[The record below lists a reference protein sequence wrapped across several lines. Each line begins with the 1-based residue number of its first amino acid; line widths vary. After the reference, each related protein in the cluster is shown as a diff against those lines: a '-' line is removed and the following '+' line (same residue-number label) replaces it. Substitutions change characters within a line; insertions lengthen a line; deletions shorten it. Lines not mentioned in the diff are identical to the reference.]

1 MFPNFLWKDFLINSL
16 YRSVLKIETIID
28 LILANFLKLL
38 IIMDTTETDLPD
50 FHKIVLTF
58 LKFCQAKQI
67 ENHQVIRS
75 SATKRKISSQ
85 MFT

>member
-1 MFPNFLWKDFLINSL
+1 
-16 YRSVLKIETIID
+16 
-28 LILANFLKLL
+28 
-38 IIMDTTETDLPD
+38 MDTTETDLPD